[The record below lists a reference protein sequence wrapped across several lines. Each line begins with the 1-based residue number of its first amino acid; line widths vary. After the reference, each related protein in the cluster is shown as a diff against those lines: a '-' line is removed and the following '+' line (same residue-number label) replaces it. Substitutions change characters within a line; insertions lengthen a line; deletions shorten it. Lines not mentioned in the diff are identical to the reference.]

1 MGKLFSTP
9 EHTKKFIKDLLDS
22 PEIKAII
29 KESKNP
35 NKLHEIRPTEQTLD
49 DERVFH
55 EMWLKDQLERYPKA
69 LKAVEPYMKTKGK
82 ILPIDTWDFMRWFIK
97 HTKNTDDYLAVKIE
111 DYHFELYHEERLRV
125 MNPPMPWEGLYNK
138 LSDAGYI
145 KTNLEVFDHVMRYKQ
160 LPGGKPKI
168 LWLKSKVEAIY
179 LLEYVKF
186 SISDI
191 NDCFQSKN
199 KVEFAAHNRPT
210 KSPKIL
216 KLKKIIQDNPPSPD
230 K

>member
-1 MGKLFSTP
+1 MGKVFSTP
-9 EHTKKFIKDLLDS
+9 EYVEKMVKDLLDN
-22 PEIKAII
+22 PEIRAILKGSENQI
-29 KESKNP
+29 
-35 NKLHEIRPTEQTLD
+35 KLHKSKPTEQKLD
-49 DERVFH
+49 DETAFH
-55 EMWLKDQLERYPKA
+55 EMWLEDQLERYPKA
-69 LKAVEPYMKTKGK
+69 LKAVEPYLKAEGM
-82 ILPIDTWDFMRWFIK
+82 ILPIETWDFMRWFIK
-97 HTKNTDDYLAVKIE
+97 HAKNTDDYLAVKIE

-145 KTNLEVFDHVMRYKQ
+145 KTNLEVFNHVMRYKQ

-168 LWLKSKVEAIY
+168 RWLKSKVEAMY
-179 LLEYVKF
+179 LLEYFKF

-191 NDCFQSKN
+191 NDCIQSRN